1 MPTANFP
8 ETTATAESVKQ
19 ELSTLTF
26 SVGGMTC
33 AACVHHV
40 GNALREMPGV
50 IDAQVSIG
58 TETATV
64 EFAPASAAGIDAVTK
79 PALRAAVSGAGY
91 SIRGFA
97 DEDTSIFADGDKAIR
112 EAELKTTRDM
122 MVISLMVAAV
132 VMIAMNYASVE
143 VFSGISPTAANLF
156 FLALATPV
164 QFWAGSRFYRSA
176 WSAARL
182 RTSNMNTLVAI
193 GTSTAYFYSLA
204 VTVLRPVFEDSLA
217 FSGGDVGGSHATG
230 TYFDVSTAIIGLI
243 LLGRWL
249 EGRARGRTSDAI
261 KKLIGLQPTSAM
273 VIKDGSPVEVDIADV
288 ESGDVIVLR
297 PGERVPVDGEIS
309 EGATTVDESMLTGEP
324 IPVEKQPGDGLFT
337 GTVNGTG
344 AVRFVAS
351 AVGRETILAGIVRM
365 VQQAQ
370 SSRAPIEHLVDRVTA
385 LFVPAV
391 LIIAVIVFAV
401 WSFVAPEPAM
411 INALLMTV
419 AVLVIAC
426 PCALGLATPT
436 AIMVGMGR
444 GASNGVLIRNADA
457 LERAHRVDTVVFDKT
472 GTLTEGKPAITEMR
486 AFGVTETEL
495 IRLAAAAESASE
507 HPLAAAVLAEAKAR
521 GVEISEASDITAT
534 PGRGISATV
543 GGSTILVGSPSFISE
558 NTDASYEFTEAGL
571 RLAEKGETVLAV
583 ARDGAA
589 IGLIGVSD
597 RIRPEAVGAIAT
609 LKARGIRTV
618 MLTGD
623 NRRTAENV
631 AAEIGIDEV
640 IAEVL
645 PDGKSAEISRLRGT
659 GGTVAMVGDGINDAP
674 ALATADVGIA
684 IGSGTDIAIEA
695 ADVTITSGDP
705 AMVAELIDL
714 SRSTMRTIKQNLF
727 WAFFYN
733 VMLIPIAAGILYPI
747 FSDGTV
753 PGFLQPIIGQFGFLN
768 PIVAAAAMA
777 VSSVTVVT
785 NSLRLGK
792 GVRRRSTTRPPTTP
806 EIGVQAKTADQPT

>member
-1 MPTANFP
+1 MPTANVP
-8 ETTATAESVKQ
+8 EATGESVKQ

-33 AACVHHV
+33 AACVYHV
-40 GNALREMPGV
+40 GNALRELPGV
-50 IDAQVSIG
+50 IDANVSIG

-64 EFAPASAAGIDAVTK
+64 EFALTSADVTK
-79 PALRAAVSGAGY
+79 SALRDAVSGAGY

-97 DEDTSIFADGDKAIR
+97 DEDASIFSDGDKAVR
-112 EAELKTTRDM
+112 EAELKNTRNLM
-122 MVISLMVAAV
+122 AFSLVVAAF
-132 VMIAMNYASVE
+132 VMVAMNYASIE
-143 VFSGISPTAANLF
+143 VLSGISPTAANVF

-164 QFWAGSRFYRSA
+164 QFWAGSRFYHSA

-193 GTSTAYFYSLA
+193 GTSTAYFYSVA
-204 VTVLRPVFEDSLA
+204 VTLLRPTFEGSLT
-217 FSGGDVGGSHATG
+217 FSDVAVGGSHATG
-230 TYFDVSTAIIGLI
+230 TYFDVSAAIIGLI

-249 EGRARGRTSDAI
+249 EARARGRTSDAI
-261 KKLIGLQPTSAM
+261 KKLIGLQPSNAV
-273 VIKDGSPVEVDIADV
+273 VIKDGSPVEVDIAEV
-288 ESGDVIVLR
+288 ETGDVIVLR
-297 PGERVPVDGEIS
+297 PGERVPVDGRIS
-309 EGATTVDESMLTGEP
+309 EGTTAIDESMLTGEP
-324 IPVEKQPGDGLFT
+324 VPVEKQPGDELFT

-351 AVGRETILAGIVRM
+351 AVGRETVLAGIVRM

-385 LFVPAV
+385 RFVPAV
-391 LIIAVIVFAV
+391 LIAAVVVFAT
-401 WSFVAPEPAM
+401 WSFLAPEPAM

-444 GASNGVLIRNADA
+444 GATNGVLIRNADA

-472 GTLTEGKPAITEMR
+472 GTLTEGKPAITSVK
-486 AFGVTETEL
+486 AFNVTETEL
-495 IRLAAAAESASE
+495 IRLAAAVESASE

-521 GVEISEASDITAT
+521 DVEIPEASDVMAT
-534 PGRGISATV
+534 PGRGISASV
-543 GGSTILVGSPSFISE
+543 EGSTILVGSPSFISE
-558 NTDASYEFTEAGL
+558 NTDASYEFTEAGF
-571 RLAEKGETVLAV
+571 RLAEGGETVLAV
-583 ARDGAA
+583 AQDGKPV
-589 IGLIGVSD
+589 GLFGVSD
-597 RIRPEAVGAIAT
+597 RVRSEAKSAIAT
-609 LKARGIRTV
+609 LKARGIRTM

-623 NRRTAENV
+623 NRRTAEKV

-645 PDGKSAEISRLRGT
+645 PDGKSAEISRLRNG

-695 ADVTITSGDP
+695 ADVTIASGDP
-705 AMVAELIDL
+705 GMVAEVIDL

-733 VMLIPIAAGILYPI
+733 VMLIPIAAGVLYPI

-777 VSSVTVVT
+777 ISSVTVVT
-785 NSLRLGK
+785 NSLRLGRGARK
-792 GVRRRSTTRPPTTP
+792 RSTTQPPPPP
-806 EIGVQAKTADQPT
+806 EFGVPARATNQAV